1 MSIYWVIIVV
11 MMLNG
16 LVLGA
21 LSLLSRSALMRRHHT
36 RKDWPRKVPETEHA
50 RNRTINSV
58 VSTAMVFGVCFGLHA
73 QLFIESQQPWFTI
86 LLQTTLILAL
96 YDLGYYFLHRYVFHE
111 WSVGRKWHGVH
122 HRIRSPYVND
132 SLFIHPIETIL
143 GLALFFLCVL
153 TVGPVSVYAFGF
165 AFFVYSAW
173 NLFIH
178 SAFDLPFFPFK
189 TMSSL
194 VTHHDL
200 HHRSMKA
207 GYYASLTPIYDI
219 LFGTATEHKKRQTRT
234 QP

>member
-1 MSIYWVIIVV
+1 MSIYWVILIV

-16 LVLGA
+16 LVLLG
-21 LSLLSRSALMRRHHT
+21 LSLLSQSALMRRHHS
-36 RKDWPRKVPETEHA
+36 RKDWPRKVAEAEHA
-50 RNRTINSV
+50 RNRAINSV
-58 VSTAMVFGVCFGLHA
+58 VSTAMVFGVCFGLEGM
-73 QLFIESQQPWFTI
+73 LFTEVEQSLFAV

-96 YDLGYYFLHRYVFHE
+96 YDFGYYVLHRFVFHE

-122 HRIRSPYVND
+122 HRIRSPYVQD

-143 GLALFFLCVL
+143 GLTLFFACVL
-153 TVGPVSVYAFGF
+153 IVGPVSVYAFGF

-189 TMSSL
+189 TISSL

-207 GYYASLTPIYDI
+207 GYYASLTPLYDV
-219 LFGTATEHKKRQTRT
+219 LFGTATEHKKRQVRA